1 MGSLGRVP
9 FQKTGEDKML
19 SGSKVLAT
27 ERKCTCLGC
36 ISEIESSRLIDGSG
50 IQGKEKN
57 QG

>member
-1 MGSLGRVP
+1 MP